1 MRTIVLA
8 ALVLAVAGAT
18 GARADTRAVF
28 DGVKDRVVQVRIVER
43 SSGTRS
49 GYGSGFLAAPGLV
62 VTNYHVVSSLVL
74 TPDRYRTEVTTSTGA
89 SVEGALVHF
98 SAIHDLAVLQA
109 DVRAPSALALDPELP
124 SMGTRLY
131 SIGFPHDLGVSIVE
145 GTFNGLQPDTLYER
159 IHFAGAINSGMSGGP
174 AIQDR
179 GRVVGV
185 NVGTYGNQV
194 GFLVP
199 ARHVRTLLDE
209 ASSPATRARPPLE
222 RLREQLLANQ
232 DAFIEALTRQVWE
245 PATLAPYRAPGRI
258 GAFLR
263 CWADSR
269 RRADELFE
277 TVTHECATTGSV
289 YISASHRS
297 GAAAYKHVLLTG
309 RGLNRFRFFHLYQE
323 RFGEGE
329 EELAGDRE
337 DLTRFACRSQL
348 VTGNSVPVKAVL
360 CLRAYRKLAGL
371 YDAVLRAATLDQAHQ
386 GLQTSAV
393 LTGLSSASIT
403 RFARRYLESLGW
415 AR

>member
-1 MRTIVLA
+1 M
-8 ALVLAVAGAT
+8 
-18 GARADTRAVF
+18 
-28 DGVKDRVVQVRIVER
+28 
-43 SSGTRS
+43 
-49 GYGSGFLAAPGLV
+49 
-62 VTNYHVVSSLVL
+62 
-74 TPDRYRTEVTTSTGA
+74 
-89 SVEGALVHF
+89 
-98 SAIHDLAVLQA
+98 
-109 DVRAPSALALDPELP
+109 
-124 SMGTRLY
+124 
-131 SIGFPHDLGVSIVE
+131 SIVE
-145 GTFNGLQPDTLYER
+145 GTFNGLQSDTLYER
-159 IHFAGAINSGMSGGP
+159 IHFTGAINSGMSGGP
-174 AIQDR
+174 AIQDG

-185 NVGTYGNQV
+185 NVATYGNHV

-199 ARHVRTLLDE
+199 ARHIRTLLDE
-209 ASSPATRARPPLE
+209 AASPATRARPPLE

-232 DAFIEALTRQVWE
+232 DVFIEALTRQAWE

-263 CWADSR
+263 CWADSKQ
-269 RRADELFE
+269 RADELFE
-277 TVTHECATTGSV
+277 TVTHQCATTGSV

-297 GAAAYKHVLLTG
+297 GEVAYKHVLLTG

-323 RFGEGE
+323 RFAEPE
-329 EELAGDRE
+329 EDLSGDRD
-337 DLTRFACRSQL
+337 DLTRFECRSRL
-348 VTGNSVPVKAVL
+348 VAGDGVPVKVVL

>member
-1 MRTIVLA
+1 MRTTILA
-8 ALVLAVAGAT
+8 ALLVVAGASP
-18 GARADTRAVF
+18 ALADTRALFESVR
-28 DGVKDRVVQVRIVER
+28 DRVVQVRIVER
-43 SSGTRS
+43 ASGTRS
-49 GYGSGFLAAPGLV
+49 TYGSGFLAAPGLV
-62 VTNYHVVSSLVL
+62 VTNYHVVSPLVL
-74 TPDRYRTEVTTSTGA
+74 TPDRYRTEVGTSAGA

-109 DVRAPSALALDPELP
+109 DVRVPAALALEERLP
-124 SMGTRLY
+124 SIGTRLY

-145 GTFNGLQPDTLYER
+145 GTFNGLQPDTLYEQ
-159 IHFAGAINSGMSGGP
+159 IHFTGAINSGMSGGP
-174 AIQDR
+174 AIQDG

-185 NVGTYGNQV
+185 NVATYGDNV

-199 ARHVRTLLDE
+199 ARHVRALLDE
-209 ASSPATRARPPLE
+209 AASPPVRARPPLE

-232 DAFIEALTRQVWE
+232 DAYIEALTRQAWE
-245 PATLAPYRAPGRI
+245 PATLAPYRAPGQI
-258 GAFLR
+258 GPFLR

-297 GAAAYKHVLLTG
+297 GAVSYKHVLLTG
-309 RGLNRFRFFHLYQE
+309 RRLNRFRFFHLYQE
-323 RFGEGE
+323 RFAEQDDD
-329 EELAGDRE
+329 LDGDRE

-348 VTGNSVPVKAVL
+348 VAGDDVPLKAVL

-386 GLQTSAV
+386 GLQTSAI

-403 RFARRYLESLGW
+403 RFVRRYLESLGW

>member
-1 MRTIVLA
+1 MLTILLA
-8 ALVLAVAGAT
+8 ALVLAGAGAT
-18 GARADTRAVF
+18 AARADTRAVF

-49 GYGSGFLAAPGLV
+49 EYGSGFLAAPGLV
-62 VTNYHVVSSLVL
+62 VTNYHVVASLIL
-74 TPDRYRTEVTTSTGA
+74 TPERYRTEVTTSTGA

-109 DVRAPSALALDPELP
+109 DVRAPAALPLEPELP
-124 SMGTRLY
+124 SIGARLY

-145 GTFNGLQPDTLYER
+145 GTFNGLQANTLYER
-159 IHFAGAINSGMSGGP
+159 IHFTGAINSGMSGGP
-174 AIQDR
+174 AIHEGR
-179 GRVVGV
+179 RVVGV
-185 NVGTYGNQV
+185 NVATYGDQV

-199 ARHVRTLLDE
+199 ARQVRTLLDE
-209 ASSPATRARPPLE
+209 AARPATRARPPLE
-222 RLREQLLANQ
+222 RLRDQLLANQ
-232 DAFIEALTRQVWE
+232 DAFIEAVARQPWE

-258 GAFLR
+258 ASFFR
-263 CWADSR
+263 CWADSK

-297 GAAAYKHVLLTG
+297 GAVAYRHVLLTG

-323 RFGEGE
+323 RFAEQE
-329 EELAGDRE
+329 EDLPGDRE
-337 DLTRFACRSQL
+337 DLTGFACRSQVL
-348 VTGNSVPVKAVL
+348 AGEGVPLKAVL
-360 CLRAYRKLAGL
+360 CLRAYRKLTGL
-371 YDAVLRAATLDQAHQ
+371 YDAVVRAATLDQAHQ

-403 RFARRYLESLGW
+403 GFARRYLESLGW